1 MKIFL
6 AMILFT
12 ATAAAQSVA
21 ETTQTAGAQTSAPKS
36 ESNRTAKPAPG
47 AGKDIGGGAANV
59 GEGAAKGAGD
69 VAKGTAKGAVDLVT
83 LHPIGA
89 ATSVAGGAA
98 SAGKDVVVGGA
109 KGVGKITRGVG
120 KLFKKVL

>member
-1 MKIFL
+1 MKVIL

-12 ATAAAQSVA
+12 ATALAQSGVDTNQSA
-21 ETTQTAGAQTSAPKS
+21 DTQASAAKS
-36 ESNRTAKPAPG
+36 GNKNAKPTPG

-59 GEGAAKGAGD
+59 GEGASKGVGD

-89 ATSVAGGAA
+89 ATSVADGAA
-98 SAGKDVVVGGA
+98 SAGKDVAVGTA
-109 KGVGKITRGVG
+109 KGVGKVGRGVG